1 LEQKVSLK
9 VDTKAIRRM
18 LQNLLD
24 NALKFTPRGG
34 AISLKLQNLEEKIVV
49 EIGDTGP
56 GISTEEQ
63 KLLFQR
69 FSQGKTGRKYT
80 PGTGLGLYLC
90 KQIVD
95 AHQGE
100 IICISVEGSG
110 TTFRVCLPY
119 AS

>member
-1 LEQKVSLK
+1 VIALNADE
-9 VDTKAIRRM
+9 KAIRRM

-34 AISLKLQNLEEKIVV
+34 AISLKLQNLDEKIVV

-56 GISTEEQ
+56 GISYEEQ

-69 FSQGKTGRKYT
+69 FSQGKSGRKYT

-100 IICISVEGSG
+100 IVCISVEGAG
-110 TTFRVCLPY
+110 TTFRICLPT
-119 AS
+119 AV